1 MSLWGGFA
9 CPCISPG
16 AVARPACLSW
26 KWAWGRGAPGVRVG
40 VGVGGTGS
48 ASGAGGHSCALRGS
62 HCSWEG
68 PFRALLG
75 PQGSASSEQ
84 SGGVR
89 TTGKGTEIRW
99 SRELRILPSLLAQ
112 SRSPLTW
119 WSRKGLAF
127 GVKAFTYRF
136 TPSHKAQTPV
146 DFLKQLSACWKS
158 KGFILPG
165 DFTCGDFITLILAG
179 WPSPASATLQP
190 SGPLTTCCDGKGK
203 GPPVAP

>member
-1 MSLWGGFA
+1 M
-9 CPCISPG
+9 
-16 AVARPACLSW
+16 
-26 KWAWGRGAPGVRVG
+26 
-40 VGVGGTGS
+40 
-48 ASGAGGHSCALRGS
+48 
-62 HCSWEG
+62 
-68 PFRALLG
+68 
-75 PQGSASSEQ
+75 
-84 SGGVR
+84 R

-165 DFTCGDFITLILAG
+165 DFTCRDFNPYSGQLAQPCFWHFAVQWALDHLLEWEREGATNCTLEI
-179 WPSPASATLQP
+179 
-190 SGPLTTCCDGKGK
+190 
-203 GPPVAP
+203 